1 VPTARGTVY
10 SWQEGELML
19 LHQIA
24 VHITVRAEDKDIAMK
39 KLSDFL
45 SIALT
50 EEQLINEAQ
59 SIQDYSI
66 EEVLESYPEAQ
77 QDLPFYE

>member
-1 VPTARGTVY
+1 
-10 SWQEGELML
+10 ML